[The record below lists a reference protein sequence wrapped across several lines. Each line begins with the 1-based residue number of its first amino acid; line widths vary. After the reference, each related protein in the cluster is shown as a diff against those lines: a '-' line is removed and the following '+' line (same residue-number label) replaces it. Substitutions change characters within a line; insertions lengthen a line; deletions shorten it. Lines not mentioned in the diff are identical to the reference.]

1 MEDRSL
7 VQALRGWF
15 RSKPNQNPIEIV
27 TKRPTLRITL
37 PDGSESN
44 WQYDVVPLKLKIQSI
59 QEQSGRSTPGEQDL
73 SDFCEFLKS
82 QGMPACNL
90 DVALRVWS
98 LVIVQFQQ
106 IALSIASQVDDLCQ
120 SS

>member
-1 MEDRSL
+1 M
-7 VQALRGWF
+7 
-15 RSKPNQNPIEIV
+15 
-27 TKRPTLRITL
+27 
-37 PDGSESN
+37 PDGTDVD
-44 WQYDVVPLKLKIQSI
+44 WQYVVVPLKLKIQSI
-59 QEQSGRSTPGEQDL
+59 QEQSGRSAPGEQEL
-73 SDFCEFLKS
+73 ADFCEFMKLA
-82 QGMPACNL
+82 GMPACNL